1 MPVLIFHVTAPL
13 KCHLTFWVGP
23 HHPDSATYLVLEA
36 VGLVNVEMERF
47 DLTRDH
53 IL

>member
-23 HHPDSATYLVLEA
+23 RHPDSATYLVLEA